1 MIERLMLLAS
11 FIVIISLS
19 TQMNAEE
26 VEKYIT
32 KPDKPIYLAQ
42 DAKQDPPQDAKQDPP
57 TSSQS
62 LQSHEHSSN
71 VTHQSNT
78 QAIAR
83 QLNNPVSLLWSINL
97 QNNWTF
103 NKGKLSKG
111 DYKDFYKFDFQP
123 VMPLLLTEKI
133 KLINRLDLP
142 ILGGKPAF
150 NTNKMGFDH
159 VSGLGDIT
167 FFSLFSPNTKPSK
180 AKPYEIIMAVGPT
193 LIFPSATKDSLGQG
207 KWQMG
212 PTGVLGYLDK
222 NWVIAALVQQ
232 WWSYAGD
239 SDRPKTSQMA
249 IQYFVWRMLPGAWQV
264 GTGSPTIDINWEA
277 QDNDDKVNLPIGL
290 AVGKT
295 LIIGKLP
302 IKIQLQGSYS
312 VVNED
317 TFGERWNIQLIIT
330 PVIPSLIK
338 NAIF

>member
-1 MIERLMLLAS
+1 MLLAS

-42 DAKQDPPQDAKQDPP
+42 DANQDPPKDAKQDPS
-57 TSSQS
+57 TDSQS

-71 VTHQSNT
+71 VTHQSSA

-83 QLNNPVSLLWSINL
+83 QLSNPVSLLWSINL

-103 NKGKLSKG
+103 NKGKLSNGK
-111 DYKDFYKFDFQP
+111 YKDFYKFDFQP

-133 KLINRLDLP
+133 KMINRLDVP
-142 ILGGKPAF
+142 ILGGKPVF
-150 NTNKMGFDH
+150 NPGKMGFDND
-159 VSGLGDIT
+159 SGLGDIT
-167 FFSLFSPNTKPSK
+167 FFSLFSPNTKPTA

-193 LIFPSATKDSLGQG
+193 LIFPSASKDSLGQG
-207 KWQMG
+207 KWQAG
-212 PTGVLGYLDK
+212 PTGALGYLDK

-264 GTGSPTIDINWEA
+264 GTGSPTITFDWKA
-277 QDNDDKVNLPIGL
+277 PDNDDKVNLPLGL
-290 AVGKT
+290 AVAKT
-295 LIIGKLP
+295 TSIGKMP
-302 IKIQLQGSYS
+302 IKFQLQSWYS
-312 VVNED
+312 VVNQD
-317 TFGERWNIQLIIT
+317 TFGQRWNIQLVIT
-330 PVIPSLIK
+330 PVIPSPFK